1 MDLLRGHPALA
12 ARLFDIKQD
21 CLWQYIILGEAKPF
35 GTVTD
40 YWRRVEVAPS
50 LFFELYHFIFIYFFF
65 VLNVFHIC
73 VMYLYFIFFYSCS
86 IRLAELLTFTV

>member
-40 YWRRVEVAPS
+40 YWRRVEVAP
-50 LFFELYHFIFIYFFF
+50 LFLSYIILYFFF
-65 VLNVFHIC
+65 FFCVECVSYLRYVLIFHIFLF
-73 VMYLYFIFFYSCS
+73 V
-86 IRLAELLTFTV
+86 

>member
-40 YWRRVEVAPS
+40 YWRRVEVAP
-50 LFFELYHFIFIYFFF
+50 LFLSYIILYFFFFF